1 MSSRKVGDKLYLIS
15 NKRIDYYHIMNEG
28 GENNTPSYRDTAM
41 NEEFVNIPLD
51 KIAYFPD
58 CIGNNYMIVAGM
70 DLGKPKEVVNVST
83 YLGFGENIYASTENL
98 YVALTKQVSKPKDP
112 VVYDSA
118 NPKSTI
124 PNYYDRETLVYR
136 FALNGGKLDYTGKGT
151 VPGNILNQFSM
162 DENNGYFRIATTKG
176 DIWRNDENTSKN
188 NLYVLDDELKIVGS
202 IEDIAPGEKIYSVR
216 FMGDRAY
223 MVTFKTVDPLFV
235 IDLKD
240 ANNPKILGALKIPG
254 YSDYLHPYDENHII
268 GFGKDAVEVVH
279 KDNKGNEIGRS
290 AYYLGM
296 KIAIFDVTDV
306 NNPIEMFTE
315 KIGDRGTDSELLNNH
330 KALLFSKEKDLMAFP
345 VTVAEVKNKDKATA
359 PNTTPAYGSFVF
371 QGAYIYNIDLIRG
384 FTLRSKISH
393 ISDEE
398 YLKSGGDWYGS
409 NKNVERILYI
419 NDDLYTIS
427 KGMVKAHDINSMK
440 QKGELTIHAD

>member
-1 MSSRKVGDKLYLIS
+1 M
-15 NKRIDYYHIMNEG
+15 
-28 GENNTPSYRDTAM
+28 
-41 NEEFVNIPLD
+41 
-51 KIAYFPD
+51 
-58 CIGNNYMIVAGM
+58 
-70 DLGKPKEVVNVST
+70 
-83 YLGFGENIYASTENL
+83 
-98 YVALTKQVSKPKDP
+98 
-112 VVYDSA
+112 
-118 NPKSTI
+118 
-124 PNYYDRETLVYR
+124 
-136 FALNGGKLDYTGKGT
+136 
-151 VPGNILNQFSM
+151 NQFSM

-240 ANNPKILGALKIPG
+240 AKNPKILGALKIPG

-279 KDNKGNEIGRS
+279 KDNKGNEIGRN

-306 NNPIEMFTE
+306 NNPKEMFTE

-330 KALLFSKEKDLMAFP
+330 KALLFSKEKNLMAFP
-345 VTVAEVKNKDKATA
+345 ITVMEVKNKDKGIG
-359 PNTTPAYGSFVF
+359 PNTMPEYGSFVF
-371 QGAYIYNIDLIRG
+371 QGAYVYNIDLTNG
-384 FTLRSKISH
+384 FELKSKISH

-419 NDDLYTIS
+419 SDDLYTIS
-427 KGMVKAHDINSMK
+427 KGMVKAHDMNSMK
-440 QKGELTIHAD
+440 QKGELTITAE